1 MPGRLIFGGH
11 GGAVTW
17 LTVKAHGQGRHYFTS
32 IMCMCVYIYAERY
45 FDVQFVHVRTY
56 VHILIHTHT
65 HAQIRCYKSLV
76 DVSIVNLKDDSRS
89 KLPAVFDTKKL
100 QEHFERCYWPVPSQ
114 SAMRP
119 IKQSDAMY
127 LESQTDVTVYGIPR
141 HWLRADFST
150 VLLFFACFQEDRA
163 DIAWNNPKTLGC
175 KGIHFMDC
183 PSSSN
188 MW

>member
-1 MPGRLIFGGH
+1 MINSQSTWPGQTLF
-11 GGAVTW
+11 
-17 LTVKAHGQGRHYFTS
+17 YFHN
-32 IMCMCVYIYAERY
+32 VYVCIYICREILRCTICTC
-45 FDVQFVHVRTY
+45 TY
-56 VHILIHTHT
+56 LCTHTYTHTHT

-141 HWLRADFST
+141 H
-150 VLLFFACFQEDRA
+150 
-163 DIAWNNPKTLGC
+163 
-175 KGIHFMDC
+175 
-183 PSSSN
+183 
-188 MW
+188 